1 MASKIKVDQI
11 EGSAGSSITI
21 PSGQTLTITDG
32 LAASTIG
39 SGTLADARIPNLNA
53 SKINAGTIPIA
64 RGGTGLTSLGTA
76 THVLRTNA
84 AGNALEFAAAEGGG
98 VKQLKQTLKT
108 SSFTSSSG
116 SYVDVTGLS
125 VTITPSSASNR
136 ILVMCNA
143 SLTAEN
149 QAGGL
154 GYLKMIRNV
163 GGGGFSELAEST
175 DSGSYTHGHAEIEF
189 NTAYGHVGSVPLNF
203 LYFDNPNTT
212 SAVIYKMSAKTNG
225 SGTMVLGRSGRAD
238 TSSQDI
244 KHATQLIAME
254 IDGGIL

>member
-1 MASKIKVDQI
+1 M
-11 EGSAGSSITI
+11 
-21 PSGQTLTITDG
+21 
-32 LAASTIG
+32 
-39 SGTLADARIPNLNA
+39 N
-53 SKINAGTIPIA
+53 
-64 RGGTGLTSLGTA
+64 
-76 THVLRTNA
+76 
-84 AGNALEFAAAEGGG
+84 
-98 VKQLKQTLKT
+98 
-108 SSFTSSSG
+108 
-116 SYVDVTGLS
+116 
-125 VTITPSSASNR
+125 
-136 ILVMCNA
+136 
-143 SLTAEN
+143 
-149 QAGGL
+149 
-154 GYLKMIRNV
+154 RNV

>member
-1 MASKIKVDQI
+1 MSKIKVNEI
-11 EGSAGSSITI
+11 EKASGTGITVHTGT
-21 PSGQTLTITDG
+21 SFTITDG
-32 LAASTIG
+32 LAIG
-39 SGTLADARIPNLNA
+39 SVPTITQAKIDDQAINEAKLQVSNA
-53 SKINAGTIPIA
+53 PTNGYFLSAQSGNTG
-64 RGGTGLTSLGTA
+64 GLTW
-76 THVLRTNA
+76 
-84 AGNALEFAAAEGGG
+84 AEASSGG

-108 SSFTSSSG
+108 TSFGTSSS

-149 QAGGL
+149 QSGGL

-163 GGGGFSELAEST
+163 GGGSFSELAEST

-189 NTAYGHVGSVPLNF
+189 NTAYGHVGSIPMNF
-203 LYFDNPNTT
+203 LYFDHPNTT

-225 SGTMVLGRSGRAD
+225 SGTMVMGRSGRAD

-244 KHATQLIAME
+244 KHATQLIAIE